1 MNTLFSDLRV
11 GLRLLWRDRAFAIT
25 AGLTLAVCIGAN
37 TALLSVVRGVLLK
50 PLWMPEADRVVMAG
64 NMYPGAGVYE
74 PLGAAVPDYFDRLR
88 EVTVF
93 SEQPLFRQDNRSI
106 DRDGSPLR
114 VEGLSVT
121 PSFSGSPASSP
132 SWAAPSLIRRAR
144 SETSSRPSSATD
156 FGGLNSV
163 AIHPQSVA
171 ASASMVALIRSSA

>member
-11 GLRLLWRDRAFAIT
+11 GLRLLWRDRPFAIT

-37 TALLSVVRGVLLK
+37 TALFSVVRGVLLK

-93 SEQPLFRQDNRSI
+93 SEQALFRQDNRSI
-106 DRDGSPLR
+106 DKDGSPLR
-114 VEGLSVT
+114 VEGLSRDAVLF
-121 PSFSGSPASSP
+121 PGRRRQ
-132 SWAAPSLIRRAR
+132 APVGPHL
-144 SETSSRPSSATD
+144 
-156 FGGLNSV
+156 
-163 AIHPQSVA
+163 H
-171 ASASMVALIRSSA
+171 